1 MATEDDHDLIPN
13 PTINR
18 AARSGK
24 PTEDALL
31 YRGLVRQPEDPNV
44 FTHTDAW
51 RVLRITGEFVAGFDA
66 LAEVGPA
73 VTVFGSARTPSS
85 DPWYAAARRVGARL
99 AEEGF
104 ATITGGGPGIMEAA
118 NRGAFEAGGVSVG
131 ANIELPHEQGLNR
144 FVTLPLNFRYFFVR
158 KTMFVK
164 YAEGFI
170 ILPGGF
176 GTLDELFEALTLIQ
190 SGKLEVFPVVL
201 LGVSYWKGLLN
212 WIDDQLIG
220 NAKIA
225 ANDRN
230 LLKVT
235 DDPDE
240 AVEIIVSAYRRAKA
254 G

>member
-1 MATEDDHDLIPN
+1 MDEGTEMIPN

-31 YRGLVRQPEDPNV
+31 YRGLVRPSAEERF
-44 FTHTDAW
+44 FTHSDAW

-66 LAEVGPA
+66 LAELGPA
-73 VTVFGSARTPSS
+73 AAVFGSARTSAA
-85 DPWYAAARRVGARL
+85 DPWYEAARRVGTRL
-99 AEEGF
+99 AEAGF

-164 YAEGFI
+164 YAEGFVI
-170 ILPGGF
+170 FPGGF

-190 SGKLEVFPVVL
+190 TGKLEAFPVVL
-201 LGVSYWKGLLN
+201 LGKSYWQGLLN
-212 WIDDQLIG
+212 WIDDQLVR
-220 NAKIA
+220 NATIA

-230 LLKVT
+230 LLQLT

-240 AVEIIVSAYRRAKA
+240 AVEIIVSAYQRAKQER
-254 G
+254 